1 MEFNLLSLASS
12 IALPKGDNVVKQQ
25 LDQQRQQAVNFRR
38 SLEELEGALERQRQS
53 VCVAARHESIWG
65 MKPGSAAGG
74 TDAGG
79 EGTDIEVEED
89 AATEVGEEE
98 EEEEEELHSSM
109 EEDDALLVGELHD
122 DDDDSLQED

>member
-1 MEFNLLSLASS
+1 MDFNLLSLASS
-12 IALPKGDNVVKQQ
+12 IALPKGDYAVKQQ

-38 SLEELEGALERQRQS
+38 SLEELEAALERQRQS
-53 VCVAARHESIWG
+53 VCVAARHEPIWG

-89 AATEVGEEE
+89 AATEVEEE
-98 EEEEEELHSSM
+98 EPSLHSSM
-109 EEDDALLVGELHD
+109 EDDALLVGELRD
-122 DDDDSLQED
+122 DDDEDSLAED